1 MKKRI
6 LAVFI
11 TLCLSVALMP
21 AVTNAAITPYF
32 VAVNDTLL
40 PFSEDTMP
48 FISGGNL
55 FMPDNVFEHIDDI
68 WAIGSASLEYIR
80 LYKGKTYVDFYTDSR
95 LTLDHDGN
103 TLRWPPAR
111 IIGEKFYL
119 PMRQVCDY
127 FGLTPQVIEVA
138 RDIIADQQMYVVRIV
153 STSQINGETFVGLN
167 KNAIRAAYNQYYG
180 PVTPPVS
187 PPTEVPPAPP
197 EEPPPSYQDVTIHL
211 SFYDI
216 SAGSVREILD
226 LLDIQM
232 EQGFYSCFFVS
243 GNDIAEDPG
252 LVRRIAGSGH
262 MIGIWLETGSYSEYA
277 ETSALLFEAAKVKTV
292 IISAREAS
300 PSAAEMAGANM
311 LVLWES
317 DQSFA
322 DFDAQEVPLI
332 TEALPVESGARRNL
346 WFSCSEDAA
355 SVLPG
360 VYAFLRANEYTVS
373 KITETV
379 EPVGIFEEE
388 VQE

>member
-1 MKKRI
+1 MRKRI
-6 LAVFI
+6 LLVLIA
-11 TLCLSVALMP
+11 LCMLAAFVP
-21 AVTNAAITPYF
+21 AVANAAITPYF

-40 PFSEDTMP
+40 PFYEDTMP
-48 FISGGNL
+48 FISGGIL

-103 TLRWPPAR
+103 TLRWPAAR

-127 FGLTPQVIEVA
+127 FGLTPQVIEVT

-167 KNAIRAAYNQYYG
+167 KSAIRAAYNQYYG
-180 PVTPPVS
+180 PLLPPVS
-187 PPTEVPPAPP
+187 PPTDVPPTPP
-197 EEPPPSYQDVTIHL
+197 EEPPPSYGDVTIHL

-216 SAGSVREILD
+216 SAGSAGAILD

-252 LVRRIAGSGH
+252 LIRKISGSGH
-262 MIGIWLETGSYSEYA
+262 MIGIWLETGGYSEFA
-277 ETSALLFEAAKVKTV
+277 ETSAMLFEAAKVKTV
-292 IISAREAS
+292 IVSAREAS
-300 PSAAEMAGANM
+300 PSAVAMADANG
-311 LVLWES
+311 LILWEN
-317 DQSFA
+317 DLGFA
-322 DFDAQEVPLI
+322 DYDAQEVPLI
-332 TEALPVESGARRNL
+332 TDAIPVESGARRNL

-360 VYAFLRANEYTVS
+360 VYAFLRTNEYTVS
-373 KITETV
+373 RITETV
-379 EPVGIFEEE
+379 EPTSYFEE
-388 VQE
+388 V